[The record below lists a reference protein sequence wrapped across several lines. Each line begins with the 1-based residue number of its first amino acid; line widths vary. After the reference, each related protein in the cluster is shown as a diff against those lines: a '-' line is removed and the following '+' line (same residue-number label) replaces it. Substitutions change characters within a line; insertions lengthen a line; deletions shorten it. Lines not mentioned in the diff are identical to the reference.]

1 MGFGLGFWFRVFGF
15 WFLGFGFWVL
25 GLWGFGALGLWG
37 FGALGLWVLVWG
49 LAFICGWA
57 RAGFRVSV

>member
-15 WFLGFGFWVL
+15 WFLGFGFGFWV
-25 GLWGFGALGLWG
+25 
-37 FGALGLWVLVWG
+37 LGLWVLVWG

>member
-25 GLWGFGALGLWG
+25 GFEALGFGALGFGLGFSFYLW
-37 FGALGLWVLVWG
+37 LGSGWV
-49 LAFICGWA
+49 
-57 RAGFRVSV
+57 

>member
-1 MGFGLGFWFRVFGF
+1 MGFGLGVWFRVVGF

-25 GLWGFGALGLWG
+25 RLWF
-37 FGALGLWVLVWG
+37 LGLWVLVWG

>member
-15 WFLGFGFWVL
+15 RFLGFGF
-25 GLWGFGALGLWG
+25 GF
-37 FGALGLWVLVWG
+37 WVLVWG

-57 RAGFRVSV
+57 RAGLRVSV

>member
-15 WFLGFGFWVL
+15 RASVLGFGFWV
-25 GLWGFGALGLWG
+25 
-37 FGALGLWVLVWG
+37 LGLWVLVWG

-57 RAGFRVSV
+57 RAGLRVSV

>member
-15 WFLGFGFWVL
+15 WASGFGFWVL
-25 GLWGFGALGLWG
+25 RLWV
-37 FGALGLWVLVWG
+37 LGLWVLVWG

>member
-15 WFLGFGFWVL
+15 WFLGFGF
-25 GLWGFGALGLWG
+25 GF
-37 FGALGLWVLVWG
+37 WVLVWG

-57 RAGFRVSV
+57 RAGFRVSI

>member
-25 GLWGFGALGLWG
+25 GFEALGFGLGFSFYLW
-37 FGALGLWVLVWG
+37 LGSGWV
-49 LAFICGWA
+49 
-57 RAGFRVSV
+57 

>member
-15 WFLGFGFWVL
+15 WASGFGFWVL
-25 GLWGFGALGLWG
+25 RLWV
-37 FGALGLWVLVWG
+37 LGLWVLVWG

-57 RAGFRVSV
+57 RAGVRVSV

>member
-15 WFLGFGFWVL
+15 WFLVFGLRVLGFGFWVL
-25 GLWGFGALGLWG
+25 RLWV
-37 FGALGLWVLVWG
+37 LGLWVLVWG

>member
-25 GLWGFGALGLWG
+25 GFEALGFGALGFGLGFSFYLW
-37 FGALGLWVLVWG
+37 LGSGCV
-49 LAFICGWA
+49 
-57 RAGFRVSV
+57 

>member
-25 GLWGFGALGLWG
+25 GFETLGFGALGFGLGFSFYLW
-37 FGALGLWVLVWG
+37 LGSGWV
-49 LAFICGWA
+49 
-57 RAGFRVSV
+57 

>member
-15 WFLGFGFWVL
+15 WFLGFGF
-25 GLWGFGALGLWG
+25 GF
-37 FGALGLWVLVWG
+37 WVLVWG